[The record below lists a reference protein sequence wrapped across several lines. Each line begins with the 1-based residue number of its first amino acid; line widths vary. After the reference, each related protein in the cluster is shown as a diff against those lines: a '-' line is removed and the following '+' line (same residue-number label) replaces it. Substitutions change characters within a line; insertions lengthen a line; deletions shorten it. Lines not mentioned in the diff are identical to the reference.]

1 MRQPIFPFT
10 TPNFAEYMDKQSY
23 RSLIFLLTLIFSVP
37 GLAQEAAR
45 NLAQENV
52 SYRYNL
58 DAALSGDMRVAMG
71 KQEATVFFS
80 LTLRSQN
87 IDIGEI
93 TYAIKESYEAEDIL
107 LQGSIGDAE
116 VIREGNQNRVFRFTV
131 PVEEKSNYL
140 FIFVNTTGRND
151 QLPFRFDAALK
162 SDLNFPIT
170 DLIVMEAEEE
180 VPIFSDFIPLDV
192 PLRIISLYQEAPQAF
207 VYYYDHDFEPNPP
220 PMASGSSQVQKS
232 LQIDSIFPV
241 RLNEITTFENEGLY
255 FTQTDTT
262 SLSGIS
268 FRVEKSYYP
277 RYVTAEKLIQP
288 IRYISTSDE
297 MDNLLDDEEAK
308 LALDRYWIKATRSRE
323 RAKDVIRSY
332 YRQVTRANVLF
343 TSYKEGWKT
352 SQGMVYLL
360 YGSPDIVYR
369 SNGEER
375 WIFNE
380 GNNLLPEMAFNFVK
394 VRNIF
399 SNQHYNLLPDE
410 SYSRFWY
417 RNIDLWRKG
426 RKQI

>member
-1 MRQPIFPFT
+1 MCKRSYCWWIF
-10 TPNFAEYMDKQSY
+10 S
-23 RSLIFLLTLIFSVP
+23 LTLILSLP
-37 GLAQEAAR
+37 TLAQDAAR
-45 NLAQENV
+45 NLGQENV
-52 SYRYNL
+52 NYRHNL
-58 DAALSGDMRVAMG
+58 EAPLAGDTRVAMG
-71 KQEATVFFS
+71 DGEATVFFS
-80 LTLRSQN
+80 LSLRSRNTQ
-87 IDIGEI
+87 IREI
-93 TYAIKESYEAEDIL
+93 TYAVKESYEAETIIT
-107 LQGSIGDAE
+107 QGSIGDAD
-116 VIREGNQNRVFRFTV
+116 VIREGDQNRIFRFTV
-131 PVEEKSNYL
+131 PVAENSNYL
-140 FIFVNTTGRND
+140 FIFVNTVGRNAET
-151 QLPFRFDAALK
+151 PYRFDTALK
-162 SDLNFPIT
+162 SELNFPLT
-170 DLIVMEAEEE
+170 DLVLMEADEE
-180 VPIFSDFIPLDV
+180 VPIFSDFIPLDA
-192 PLRIISLYQEAPQAF
+192 PIRIMSLYQETTQAF
-207 VYYYDHDFEPNPP
+207 IYYYDHNFEPNPP
-220 PMASGSSQVQKS
+220 PMASSSSQVKKS

-241 RLNEITTFENEGLY
+241 RLNETVSFENEGLY

-277 RYVTAEKLIQP
+277 RFVTSEKLIQP

-297 MDNLLDDEEAK
+297 MDNLLNNEEAK

-360 YGSPDIVYR
+360 YGPPDIVYR
-369 SNGEER
+369 SNGEEQ
-375 WIFNE
+375 WVYNQ
-380 GNNLLPEMAFNFVK
+380 GTNLLPEMSFTFVK

>member
-1 MRQPIFPFT
+1 MSKR
-10 TPNFAEYMDKQSY
+10 SY
-23 RSLIFLLTLIFSVP
+23 CWLIFSLTLILSLPTF
-37 GLAQEAAR
+37 AQEAAR
-45 NLAQENV
+45 NLGQENV
-52 SYRYNL
+52 NYRYNL
-58 DAALSGDMRVAMG
+58 EAPLAGDTRVAMG
-71 KQEATVFFS
+71 DEEATVFFRLS
-80 LTLRSQN
+80 LRSQN
-87 IDIGEI
+87 LQVGEI
-93 TYAIKESYEAEDIL
+93 TYAIKESYEAETIIT
-107 LQGSIGDAE
+107 QGSIGDAD
-116 VIREGNQNRVFRFTV
+116 VIREGDQNRIFRFTV
-131 PVEEKSNYL
+131 PVTENSNYL
-140 FIFVNTTGRND
+140 FIIVNTVGRND
-151 QLPFRFDAALK
+151 EIPFRFDTALK
-162 SDLNFPIT
+162 SDLNFPLT
-170 DLIVMEAEEE
+170 DLVLMEANEE

-192 PLRIISLYQEAPQAF
+192 PIRIMSLYQEASQAF
-207 VYYYDHDFEPNPP
+207 IYYYDHDFEPNPP

-241 RLNEITTFENEGLY
+241 QLNETVAFENEGLY

-277 RYVTAEKLIQP
+277 RFVTADKLIQP

-297 MDNLLDDEEAK
+297 MDNLLNDEEAK

-360 YGSPDIVYR
+360 YGPPDIVYR
-369 SNGEER
+369 SNGEEQ
-375 WIFNE
+375 WIYNQ
-380 GNNLLPEMAFNFVK
+380 GNNLLPEMAFTFVK